1 MCIIRRLILAY
12 ELILEESAVITM
24 ADAVDEGSSS
34 WSQAESA
41 SGGAGGDRETRE
53 VRCVVH
59 NFPDDDD
66 DDDAE
71 STIRSLLEPSV
82 IVRHCQ
88 LSETGLF

>member
-1 MCIIRRLILAY
+1 MMA
-12 ELILEESAVITM
+12 
-24 ADAVDEGSSS
+24 ADAIDDGSSS
-34 WSQAESA
+34 LPRAESA
-41 SGGAGGDRETRE
+41 DGGFDDRETRE

-59 NFPDDDD
+59 NIPDDD

-82 IVRHCQ
+82 VVRHCQ

>member
-1 MCIIRRLILAY
+1 M
-12 ELILEESAVITM
+12 V
-24 ADAVDEGSSS
+24 DAVDEGSSS

-66 DDDAE
+66 DDDDDDAE

-88 LSETGLF
+88 LSETGSF

>member
-1 MCIIRRLILAY
+1 MDD
-12 ELILEESAVITM
+12 AV
-24 ADAVDEGSSS
+24 ADAASSRS
-34 WSQAESA
+34 GAEP
-41 SGGAGGDRETRE
+41 AGDGVVDRETRE

-59 NFPDDDD
+59 NIPDDD

-82 IVRHCQ
+82 VVRHCQ

>member
-1 MCIIRRLILAY
+1 
-12 ELILEESAVITM
+12 M
-24 ADAVDEGSSS
+24 ADAADDGSIS

-41 SGGAGGDRETRE
+41 SGDAGGDRETRE

-66 DDDAE
+66 DDDSDAE
-71 STIRSLLEPSV
+71 KTIRSLLEPSV

>member
-1 MCIIRRLILAY
+1 
-12 ELILEESAVITM
+12 M
-24 ADAVDEGSSS
+24 ADAVDDAASSLRRV
-34 WSQAESA
+34 EP
-41 SGGAGGDRETRE
+41 AGDGVVDRETRE

-66 DDDAE
+66 VDDAE

-82 IVRHCQ
+82 VVRHCQ

>member
-1 MCIIRRLILAY
+1 
-12 ELILEESAVITM
+12 M
-24 ADAVDEGSSS
+24 ADAADDGSSS

-41 SGGAGGDRETRE
+41 VGGAGGDRETRE

-59 NFPDDDD
+59 NFPDDVDD
-66 DDDAE
+66 DDSDAE
-71 STIRSLLEPSV
+71 KTIRSLLEPSV